1 MIKRITT
8 PACTSLCFL
17 AFYLYFSS
25 QINHEL
31 KRSLEQ
37 LRVERTGLLAKSE
50 ELRQIAAGATLI
62 LSDALTAL
70 YGEQM
75 SLIVMESLQ
84 DESKSKLLAL
94 D

>member
-1 MIKRITT
+1 M
-8 PACTSLCFL
+8 
-17 AFYLYFSS
+17 
-25 QINHEL
+25 
-31 KRSLEQ
+31 EQ